1 MRRELRSRGFDV
13 FTMSFLD
20 TICCAF
26 GAVILLFMLSKFG
39 EPAAQEK
46 ARVELEGR
54 VAKLQEEREEIPA
67 PARYCSVSS
76 PRVGASS
83 PMSSARSRGCGV
95 T

>member
-1 MRRELRSRGFDV
+1 MRRELRSRHFDV

-54 VAKLQEEREEIPA
+54 VAKLQEEREEI
-67 PARYCSVSS
+67 
-76 PRVGASS
+76 
-83 PMSSARSRGCGV
+83 RGHQ
-95 T
+95 